1 MTQQSSSRQVWT
13 DQMMLDALHMRD
25 DLSMSAA
32 KIGKSL
38 GVSRAAV
45 CGMFKRISDDE
56 AKAEGRQA

>member
-1 MTQQSSSRQVWT
+1 MTRQSSSRQVWT

-32 KIGKSL
+32 KIGKAL

>member
-1 MTQQSSSRQVWT
+1 
-13 DQMMLDALHMRD
+13 MMLDALHMRD

-32 KIGKSL
+32 KIGKAL